1 MSIVGDKKEENNL
14 LGLNRRN
21 FLKLGLLTTI
31 SALTASR
38 SVNAAEKQSSDSIER
53 YVAKKYDHLLGGKI
67 KGLSDDQLK
76 AHFTLYENY
85 IKKINETETKIKGFD
100 VKNGDSA
107 IYRALHLT
115 QTFALGGVVLHELY
129 FGNLGATEKEP
140 KGILKKIIDRDFGS
154 VQNFIG
160 HLKLTGKIMRGWAL
174 AALNYRTGKLHIY
187 GLDQHQQDVPNMV
200 YPILALDV
208 YEHAYMID
216 YKIDRGPYLDAFV
229 ANLNW
234 KPVQDRLDIALLVPF
249 GEKTTA

>member
-1 MSIVGDKKEENNL
+1 MIQDKEKTN
-14 LGLNRRN
+14 LNRRN
-21 FLKLGLLTTI
+21 FLKLGFLSTAA
-31 SALTASR
+31 ALTPSL
-38 SVNAAEKQSSDSIER
+38 SLKAAEKPSTKNNLPLNQYI
-53 YVAKKYDHLLGGKI
+53 AKKYDHLLGGKL

-85 IKKINETETKIKGFD
+85 IKKINETEGKIKSFD
-100 VKNGDSA
+100 VKNGDSST
-107 IYRALHLT
+107 YRSLHLT
-115 QTFALGGVVLHELY
+115 QTFALGGAVLHELY

-140 KGILKKIIDRDFGS
+140 KGTLKKVIDRDFGN

-174 AALNYRTGKLHIY
+174 AALNYRTGKLHVY

-216 YKIDRGPYLDAFV
+216 YKIDRGAYLDTFV

-234 KPVQDRLDIALLVPF
+234 KPVQDRLEIALSIPF
-249 GEKTTA
+249 GEMITA